1 MKNSI
6 KNSEANTK
14 GNSQSVDNC
23 WLLGKGYLWNLKR
36 RGEQGIF
43 FLLCYKPVTNK
54 NKTRGMNYLN
64 RKVKT

>member
-6 KNSEANTK
+6 KNTEANTK

-23 WLLGKGYLWNLKR
+23 WLQGKGYLWNLKR

-43 FLLCYKPVTNK
+43 FFALLQTCYKQEQNK
-54 NKTRGMNYLN
+54 GYELP
-64 RKVKT
+64 